1 MINLETLDR
10 PADQLPGDSVVV
22 LFFEDV
28 RPLAGPAGLL
38 DWRLN
43 GQLTKM
49 LLDRKVIGLAGEQV
63 VLQNNGK
70 LRADWVL
77 FVGGGKWHGLCRET
91 YAALV
96 KRMLT
101 TADQAGFK
109 DVSLCLSPT
118 LEADAQYL
126 AKQMRE
132 NLKKSIQTLGACR
145 LSCND

>member
-1 MINLETLDR
+1 MISLETFNC
-10 PADQLPGDSVVV
+10 PADQLPGDSVVA

-38 DWRLN
+38 DWRLD

-49 LLDRKVIGLAGEQV
+49 LVAGKVVGAAGEQV

-70 LRADWVL
+70 LRADWAL

-91 YAALV
+91 YAALI
-96 KRMLT
+96 KHILN
-101 TADQAGFK
+101 AAGQAGFK
-109 DVSLCLSPT
+109 DISLCLSPT

-126 AKQMRE
+126 AKQTEE
-132 NLKKSIQTLGACR
+132 NLKKSMQALDACR